1 MQPQSLAAWQTAERL
16 LQAGRVEEAR
26 GGYERLTNDPMFAP
40 MAHLRLSLIETK
52 ARRHQSATAH
62 AMAAFA
68 ARQPDPDL
76 LEMIA
81 KRLDV
86 LGETQ
91 AMRACALDPVVLAE
105 GRPEVVA
112 EFGRLLSNATL
123 HQDALRLLEH
133 AKARG
138 FADPFLD
145 YLIGL
150 CRLYGADVAGAEA
163 AFEACLAKMP
173 NHAAALRGLT
183 RLRRRPQAGDGR
195 VERLRDALTH
205 ARDESDAAQLQFA
218 LFSELDQRDAVDD
231 AWQALDT
238 GMRTRRK
245 QLAFDPADDAT
256 LFDALRTLDVAPA
269 PHDDPDAPR
278 PIFIVGLPRTGT
290 TLLERIL
297 GNHPDVADAGEL
309 EDVVRQLR
317 WSCELPGPAV
327 LDLPLA
333 RALRNADL
341 SRFGRRYLE
350 HTAWRAQ
357 GKRAYTDK
365 TPHNFLALDL
375 IARAL
380 PQARFLHMVR
390 GPMDT
395 CFSNLKEWFAG
406 SYPHSYD
413 QAEMADHYKRY
424 VDLMAL
430 WRTRWPDR
438 ILDVHY
444 SALVTEPE
452 RVAAEV
458 LAFCGLP
465 DVANITDTGARTGTV
480 STASAMQVREPI
492 HQRFLEQWKRYES
505 HLAPLRER
513 LGDYTGT

>member
-1 MQPQSLAAWQTAERL
+1 MQPQMLAAWQTAERL
-16 LQAGRVEEAR
+16 LQGGRVDEAR
-26 GGYERLTNDPMFAP
+26 GGYERLTADPMFAP
-40 MAHLRLSLIETK
+40 MAHLRLSLIDTN

-62 AMAAFA
+62 ALAAFA

-86 LGETQ
+86 LGETE

-105 GRPEVVA
+105 GRPEVIA

-123 HQDALRLLEH
+123 HREALPLLEE
-133 AKARG
+133 ARARG
-138 FADPFLD
+138 FADPYLD

-163 AFEACLAKMP
+163 AFEACLAKVP
-173 NHAAALRGLT
+173 NHAPALRGLT

-195 VERLRDALTH
+195 VERLRAAIPIARDAL
-205 ARDESDAAQLQFA
+205 DAAQMQFA
-218 LFSELDQRDAVDD
+218 LFSELDQRDAIDE

-238 GMRTRRK
+238 GMRLRRE
-245 QLAFDPADDAT
+245 QLAFDPADDAA
-256 LFDALRTLDVAPA
+256 LFDALRSLDVVVAA
-269 PHDDPDAPR
+269 HDDPSAPR

-297 GNHPDVADAGEL
+297 GNHPEVADAGEL

-317 WSCELPGPAV
+317 WCTGLPGPAV

-333 RALRNADL
+333 RALRTADL
-341 SRFGRRYLE
+341 AQFGRRYLD
-350 HTAWRAQ
+350 HTTWRAQ

-365 TPHNFLALDL
+365 TPHNVFALDL

-406 SYPHSYD
+406 TYPHSYD

-424 VDLMAL
+424 ADLTAL

-444 SALVTEPE
+444 GALVTEPE
-452 RVAAEV
+452 RVASEV

-465 DVANITDTGARTGTV
+465 DIAGITDTRARSGTV

-492 HQRFLEQWKRYES
+492 HQRFLEQWKRYAS

-513 LGDYTGT
+513 LGDYA